1 MARVGAPHGRGG
13 ALPGDEERPC
23 VEAPEIVR
31 RGSDLR
37 RESIP
42 EDEEAA
48 WPDSDDERDPG
59 GADLRRR
66 GTAHHTRG
74 EFHRRRDSHEQ
85 VFDMSAATSDHR
97 FDAPPLA
104 RPRRRSSTELSDHSD
119 VSDFALSE
127 GGRSMGVARRDS
139 ARDVSDAG
147 SDAGDELA
155 SSQNLDM
162 TVPNKRRLSHSLPEL
177 KLMDKVQQF
186 LQDNPPVPAAAP
198 ADEHPGNRRRK
209 IDLSRTEY
217 RRRSSG
223 NLSLHDDAHDVLADD
238 ASEGPATAR
247 SDAPSELGS
256 PVDPARSRRQR
267 KNYDLDRDEFRRRS
281 SAQLSLHDD
290 DLDDL
295 ADPADEPPRARTPA
309 RLVAALPPALPPAD
323 RPRRHSHS
331 ASPASSPT
339 AKHPRPSPFAGSPRL
354 SKKKR
359 RFREDGYDLDLTYV
373 TPRLVAMGFPAA
385 EREAMY
391 RNDGAELERL
401 FEERHG
407 SGRYRLYNL
416 CAERSYGPDR
426 FGGAFCRFPFQ
437 DHAPPPLGMFF
448 FFCADVDDFLQADAG
463 AVAAVHCKAGK
474 GRTGVMLS
482 AYLLWSGQWDDA
494 DDAMRFYGFARTENV
509 KGVTIPSQRRFVR
522 YFRALLDRRAPLSL
536 PARSSD
542 ASASPRTP
550 APPLDGAS
558 DDGDASE
565 TDDDAAAPRSSR
577 EPHGARGL
585 VRRRDAPARLRL
597 AGPEAPRVAAR
608 APDDAAPPKVNGEAA
623 FDAARAALA
632 SLEAHPE
639 RFLVAGR
646 APRHLVDPA
655 WNAENRRQA
664 RGHRGHLPPPVVL
677 AVAEVNLRNVRPND
691 LLGRHY
697 EPCFTIACRDF
708 EYRSADLL
716 KAAGGARSRSTGG
729 GPYARG
735 KADFSFWFHTAFVD
749 GGVLT
754 LGKADL
760 DKACKDGAHRRFRA
774 DFGVELRF
782 APVEPTL
789 SRILF
794 PLGSKPPRVT
804 RVVG

>member
-1 MARVGAPHGRGG
+1 M
-13 ALPGDEERPC
+13 
-23 VEAPEIVR
+23 
-31 RGSDLR
+31 
-37 RESIP
+37 
-42 EDEEAA
+42 
-48 WPDSDDERDPG
+48 
-59 GADLRRR
+59 
-66 GTAHHTRG
+66 
-74 EFHRRRDSHEQ
+74 
-85 VFDMSAATSDHR
+85 
-97 FDAPPLA
+97 
-104 RPRRRSSTELSDHSD
+104 RS
-119 VSDFALSE
+119 
-127 GGRSMGVARRDS
+127 
-139 ARDVSDAG
+139 
-147 SDAGDELA
+147 
-155 SSQNLDM
+155 
-162 TVPNKRRLSHSLPEL
+162 
-177 KLMDKVQQF
+177 
-186 LQDNPPVPAAAP
+186 
-198 ADEHPGNRRRK
+198 
-209 IDLSRTEY
+209 
-217 RRRSSG
+217 
-223 NLSLHDDAHDVLADD
+223 
-238 ASEGPATAR
+238 
-247 SDAPSELGS
+247 
-256 PVDPARSRRQR
+256 
-267 KNYDLDRDEFRRRS
+267 
-281 SAQLSLHDD
+281 
-290 DLDDL
+290 
-295 ADPADEPPRARTPA
+295 
-309 RLVAALPPALPPAD
+309 LV
-323 RPRRHSHS
+323 
-331 ASPASSPT
+331 
-339 AKHPRPSPFAGSPRL
+339 

-401 FEERHG
+401 LEERHG

-448 FFCADVDDFLQADAG
+448 FFCADVDDFLQADAA

-522 YFRALLDRRAPLSL
+522 YFRKLLDRRAPLSL

-542 ASASPRTP
+542 ASAARSAAP

-565 TDDDAAAPRSSR
+565 TDDD
-577 EPHGARGL
+577 E
-585 VRRRDAPARLRL
+585 DAPPRELRASL
-597 AGPEAPRVAAR
+597 TAPAASSGDATPLRACASLGPKPPRVAAR
-608 APDDAAPPKVNGEAA
+608 APDDAAPPKVDGKPA
-623 FDAARAALA
+623 FDAPRAALA

-677 AVAEVNLRNVRPND
+677 AISEVALRNVRPND

-716 KAAGGARSRSTGG
+716 KAAGGAKCFKAPAALVRVPLPFGAAVVDEVKVTFHRR

-754 LGKADL
+754 LAKADL

-774 DFGVELRF
+774 DFAVELRF

-794 PLGSKPPRVT
+794 PLGSKPLA
-804 RVVG
+804 

>member
-13 ALPGDEERPC
+13 ALSGDEERPC

-139 ARDVSDAG
+139 ARD
-147 SDAGDELA
+147 
-155 SSQNLDM
+155 NLDM

-494 DDAMRFYGFARTENV
+494 DDAMRFYGFAR
-509 KGVTIPSQRRFVR
+509 RR
-522 YFRALLDRRAPLSL
+522 
-536 PARSSD
+536 
-542 ASASPRTP
+542 T
-550 APPLDGAS
+550 
-558 DDGDASE
+558 
-565 TDDDAAAPRSSR
+565 SR
-577 EPHGARGL
+577 PHGARGL

-608 APDDAAPPKVNGEAA
+608 APDDAAPPKVNGGGRRR
-623 FDAARAALA
+623 ARAA

-716 KAAGGARSRSTGG
+716 KAAGGARSFRAPAALVSLPLPFGAAVVDEVKVTFHRR

-794 PLGSKPPRVT
+794 PLGSKPLA
-804 RVVG
+804 

>member
-1 MARVGAPHGRGG
+1 MVTM
-13 ALPGDEERPC
+13 LRP
-23 VEAPEIVR
+23 
-31 RGSDLR
+31 
-37 RESIP
+37 
-42 EDEEAA
+42 
-48 WPDSDDERDPG
+48 W
-59 GADLRRR
+59 
-66 GTAHHTRG
+66 
-74 EFHRRRDSHEQ
+74 
-85 VFDMSAATSDHR
+85 
-97 FDAPPLA
+97 
-104 RPRRRSSTELSDHSD
+104 RRSE
-119 VSDFALSE
+119 
-127 GGRSMGVARRDS
+127 
-139 ARDVSDAG
+139 
-147 SDAGDELA
+147 
-155 SSQNLDM
+155 
-162 TVPNKRRLSHSLPEL
+162 
-177 KLMDKVQQF
+177 
-186 LQDNPPVPAAAP
+186 
-198 ADEHPGNRRRK
+198 
-209 IDLSRTEY
+209 
-217 RRRSSG
+217 
-223 NLSLHDDAHDVLADD
+223 
-238 ASEGPATAR
+238 
-247 SDAPSELGS
+247 
-256 PVDPARSRRQR
+256 
-267 KNYDLDRDEFRRRS
+267 
-281 SAQLSLHDD
+281 
-290 DLDDL
+290 
-295 ADPADEPPRARTPA
+295 
-309 RLVAALPPALPPAD
+309 
-323 RPRRHSHS
+323 
-331 ASPASSPT
+331 SPT
-339 AKHPRPSPFAGSPRL
+339 ALGDAPVAAPSRPPPRRNFLEDTLRSL
-354 SKKKR
+354 VSKKKR

-401 FEERHG
+401 LEERHG

-448 FFCADVDDFLQADAG
+448 FFCADVDDFLQADAA

-522 YFRALLDRRAPLSL
+522 YFRTLLDRRAPLSL

-542 ASASPRTP
+542 ASAARSAAP

-565 TDDDAAAPRSSR
+565 TDDD
-577 EPHGARGL
+577 E
-585 VRRRDAPARLRL
+585 DAPPRELRASL
-597 AGPEAPRVAAR
+597 TAPAASSGDATPLRACASLGPKPPRVAAR
-608 APDDAAPPKVNGEAA
+608 APDDAAPPKVDGKAG

-677 AVAEVNLRNVRPND
+677 AISEVALRNVRPND
-691 LLGRHY
+691 LLGRSY

-716 KAAGGARSRSTGG
+716 KAAGGARCFKAPAALVRVPLPFGAAVVDEVKVTFHRR

-754 LGKADL
+754 LAKADL

-774 DFGVELRF
+774 DFAVELRF

-794 PLGSKPPRVT
+794 PLGSKPLA
-804 RVVG
+804 